1 MKPYIFLVIL
11 ILLSF
16 GACTNELANKK
27 ESKTDIEQ
35 KQNEEPLKLDDPIFY
50 AGSSFGSY
58 FQSLFKQGL
67 FDELVELT
75 DGKSRS
81 TIGDSI
87 IRGYYRNIGFAF
99 EMKLKSMTNVAS
111 ITWLNYEAN
120 IQATK
125 QIFRFPV
132 VVQKN
137 SCKVDFI
144 QFQASLDNIQ

>member
-11 ILLSF
+11 VLLSL
-16 GACTNELANKK
+16 GACKNELANEK

-35 KQNEEPLKLDDPIFY
+35 KQNEEPLKLEDPIFY

-87 IRGYYRNIGFAF
+87 IRGYYRNIDFAF
-99 EMKLKSMTNVAS
+99 EIKLKSMTNAGS
-111 ITWLNYEAN
+111 MTWLNYEAN

-132 VVQKN
+132 VIEQN
-137 SCKVDFI
+137 FCNVDFSK
-144 QFQASLDNIQ
+144 FKASLVNIQ